1 MKNANF
7 LHFSEKKNQIHS
19 TSQKRTK
26 HKKIIFADKNFDATP
41 LSNKK
46 DDHW

>member
-7 LHFSEKKNQIHS
+7 LHFPEKKIKFTQEVKNALN
-19 TSQKRTK
+19 T
-26 HKKIIFADKNFDATP
+26 KKIIFADKNFDAPP
-41 LSNKK
+41 LSSKK